1 MAATVHQYSDLLMEF
16 HQTVRKPFALGVLP
30 LLISLSG
37 CVSQHDFTGV
47 PIAEP
52 SKQMGQSRELNTL
65 SGRLPLKVVPYYE
78 KGGHIATSGYIADML
93 VLEGKRVGSLS
104 CYSQAPDDLASRY
117 SAPAVGIWGLP
128 VYTGYR
134 HDIVNSLHSLHG
146 GDAQAVAV
154 RRKKLEGLVHQS
166 FISGQPDWQTGFL
179 IHALGDSYAH
189 VYSKNGQLHAY
200 GDLVGHAFENTRW
213 GERPDSIFV
222 NGHSEIYLSY
232 VSALFRALSPAGGAN
247 QERTELLEAFKVRIR
262 TEAAR
267 GESADKTA
275 VFAMPSRSGSYV
287 DIEHSDANCK
297 TAYSQLN
304 DKDVRV
310 FLKALTATLASQDG

>member
-1 MAATVHQYSDLLMEF
+1 MELYRN
-16 HQTVRKPFALGVLP
+16 VRKYFALGVL
-30 LLISLSG
+30 LLPISLSG

-47 PIAEP
+47 SVAEP
-52 SKQMGQSRELNTL
+52 SQQIGQSRQLSTL
-65 SGRLPLKVVPYYE
+65 DGRLLNVVPYYE
-78 KGGHIATSGYIADML
+78 KDGHIATSGYIADML
-93 VLEGKRVGSLS
+93 GLEGKRIGSLS
-104 CYSQAPDDLASRY
+104 CYSQAPDDLALRY

-128 VYTGYR
+128 DYTGYR

-146 GDAQAVAV
+146 GNAQAVAI
-154 RRKKLEGLVHQS
+154 RRKKLEALVHQS
-166 FISGQPDWQTGFL
+166 FTSGQPDWQTGFL

-200 GDLVGHAFENTRW
+200 GEFVGHAFENTRW

-222 NGHSEIYLSY
+222 NSHAEIYLSY
-232 VSALFRALSPAGGAN
+232 VSALFRALSPAGGAG
-247 QERTELLEAFKVRIR
+247 QERTDLLEAFNFRIR
-262 TEAAR
+262 AEAAR

-275 VFAMPSRSGSYV
+275 IFAMPSRSDSYV

-297 TAYSQLN
+297 TAYNELN

-310 FLKALTATLASQDG
+310 FLRALTAMLDSQDG